1 MTQSASPDPQR
12 IGFTAIDND
21 LLRNGRRLSCAG
33 RAILFELLSRPPDW
47 RASIESLAETHMLE
61 RAHVSE
67 ALLELRD
74 AGCVHAELIDLGEVA
89 YFVDEGAR

>member
-1 MTQSASPDPQR
+1 MTESASPDPR
-12 IGFTAIDND
+12 RNGFTAIDND
-21 LLRNGRRLSCAG
+21 LLRNGRRLSCEA
-33 RAILFELLSRPPDW
+33 RAILFELLSRAPDW

-74 AGCVHAELIDLGEVA
+74 GYVQAELVDLGEVV
-89 YFVDEGAR
+89 YFVDEGVR